1 MYYDNIY
8 GMTEENSNT
17 KKNTEWSD
25 REMGALWRKRG
36 STDYLTGHFKTKE
49 LGQEVVHKVVI
60 FANKHKGEN
69 ERAPDLIIY
78 KSKDMQSNNAPEV
91 KVEQAEPAL
100 ASEVPEEL
108 F

>member
-1 MYYDNIY
+1 
-8 GMTEENSNT
+8 MTEENSNT

-78 KSKDMQSNNAPEV
+78 KSKDMQNSAAETVNVAKAES
-91 KVEQAEPAL
+91 KEEPAL
-100 ASEVPEEL
+100 ASEVPDEL